1 MYVVSVAAEMSS
13 GLSRLK
19 GLAMGLGTEM
29 DKQNEQLDR
38 LDAKSERANIII
50 KDQNRQM
57 GQILKK

>member
-1 MYVVSVAAEMSS
+1 
-13 GLSRLK
+13 
-19 GLAMGLGTEM
+19 MGLGSEM